1 MTPAFAFPATQPLR
15 LVLVEDQPLDAELI
29 LETLRR
35 TGFKP
40 EAIRVD
46 NRAQFIEELAKAD
59 VDVVLCDYSLPSFSA
74 LEALNVLQ
82 EHQLDVPF
90 IVISGSIGEETAVEA
105 IKRGA
110 DDYLLKDRL
119 GRLGSSIAQ
128 ALEQK
133 KLRVAARRA
142 EEDLRQS
149 EYKYRCLFEHLL
161 DAAYLCDAASG
172 RIIDTNRRGES
183 ILGKERASI
192 LGLRLNH
199 FMPAQAVDRLL
210 LAGQAPDA
218 TVKIDTE
225 ITGAGG
231 NTIAVQVN
239 ATVVIIY
246 ERRLLFT
253 LLRETNGSP
262 APADKA
268 V

>member
-1 MTPAFAFPATQPLR
+1 VTPVSASPATEALR

-29 LETLRR
+29 LDALRR

-46 NRAQFIEELAKAD
+46 NRVEFIKELANAN
-59 VDVVLCDYSLPSFSA
+59 VDVVLCDYNLPSFSA
-74 LEALNVLQ
+74 LEALDLLRERQV
-82 EHQLDVPF
+82 DIPF
-90 IVISGSIGEETAVEA
+90 IVISGSIGEETAVET

-128 ALEQK
+128 ALQQK
-133 KLRVAARRA
+133 KLRDAARRA

-192 LGLRLNH
+192 LGLRLTH
-199 FMPAQAVDRLL
+199 FMPADTLHRLL
-210 LAGQAPDA
+210 SAGDAADA
-218 TVKIDTE
+218 TVRLDTE
-225 ITGAGG
+225 IIGAGD
-231 NTIAVQVN
+231 NIIAVQVN

-246 ERRLLFT
+246 ERRLLLA
-253 LLRETNGSP
+253 LLRETNVAANP
-262 APADKA
+262 ATRTG
-268 V
+268 